1 MTRRTDVVVIGGGQS
16 GLAAGYHLRRLGLD
30 FVILDAGPSPGGAWL
45 RAWDSLRLFSPA
57 AYSSLPGRLMPPQP
71 GETYPGAA
79 HVVAYLSAYEERYDL
94 PVHRPVRVS
103 GVHHDG
109 ALLRVETDAGPW
121 LARAVISATGTW
133 SRPFVPAVPGRDEFG
148 GTQLHTVGYENAAA
162 FAGKRVTVVGGGNSG
177 AQIAADLAMADSES
191 AGRPWLH
198 SVDADGRPAD
208 LATADSESAG
218 RRSLHPV
225 DADRRPA
232 KLATA
237 DSGSA
242 GRPWLDRVD
251 ADGRPADIAT
261 ADSESDGRQS
271 THPVDADRSSAALAY
286 GVELTWVTLREPRYL
301 PDDIDGRALFDH
313 ATARRRALDEGR
325 ADTGG
330 VASLGDIVAV
340 PPVRAARDAG
350 LLKARPMFARL
361 TRTGVEWA
369 DGTRA
374 DADVIIWCTGFRPA
388 LAHLA
393 PLGLRD
399 RRGHIATTGTQA
411 LGEPRVH
418 LLGYGDWTGPA
429 SATLIGV
436 GRPAREAARSIA
448 RLLD

>member
-109 ALLRVETDAGPW
+109 ALLRVETDAGTW

-162 FAGKRVTVVGGGNSG
+162 FAGKRVMVVGGGNSG
-177 AQIAADLAMADSES
+177 AQIAADLATAGSGP
-191 AGRPWLH
+191 AGRPWLDGI
-198 SVDADGRPAD
+198 DADGRPAD
-208 LATADSESAG
+208 LATADCGSAG
-218 RRSLHPV
+218 RRSLHPA

-232 KLATA
+232 KFATA

-242 GRPWLDRVD
+242 GRPWFHSVD